1 MTNVPKKAGV
11 KPLKFRGSSLQ
22 DLRGFPEAARRES
35 GYQLDRVQN
44 GLEPEDFT
52 PMPIVGAGVKEIR
65 VKDESGIFRVFYVAK
80 FEDAVHVLHCFQKKT
95 QKTAK
100 SDIALGSKR
109 YAELVKEQK
118 R

>member
-1 MTNVPKKAGV
+1 MTNVLKKAEV
-11 KPLKFRGSSLQ
+11 KPLKFRGTSLQ
-22 DLRGFPEAARRES
+22 DLRSFPEGARRES
-35 GYQLDRVQN
+35 GYQLDRVQD

-65 VKDESGIFRVFYVAK
+65 VKDELGIFCVFYVAK
-80 FEDAVHVLHCFQKKT
+80 FEDAVYVLHCFQKKT

-100 SDIALGSKR
+100 SHIDLGSKR
-109 YAELVKEQK
+109 YGELIKEL